1 MDEPWICG
9 ELGLPDGESNSFVAM
24 NDHARGDAR
33 PMNSDERLC
42 AATRGHDSDERP
54 CAAARGHERP

>member
-1 MDEPWICG
+1 
-9 ELGLPDGESNSFVAM
+9 M
-24 NDHARGDAR
+24 NDHARGDVR

-42 AATRGHDSDERP
+42 AAMRGHDSDERP